1 MKVPKVLI
9 PILVLVFVAGGYAL
23 QTMFFFPTTE
33 VSFDWKGDKSVEFV
47 VEGVRCRGTAA
58 YFTEMFART
67 PGIAKITTYA
77 ASHTALFEYDSQQI
91 NPDRIKSMFEK
102 EIRMA
107 DGSFRSVFTE
117 ISRKER

>member
-1 MKVPKVLI
+1 MSVPKVLI

-23 QTMFFFPTTE
+23 QTAFFFPTTE
-33 VSFDWKGDKSVEFV
+33 VSFNCTSDKSVEFV
-47 VEGVRCRGTAA
+47 VDGVRCRGTAA

-117 ISRKER
+117 TSRKER